1 MPRIGLS
8 RDRLIAASV
17 ELIERRGAANF
28 SMRALAES
36 LNIKTASLYNH
47 VKSMDA
53 LFTDVC
59 AYALKMQYTVEM
71 NALAEKTGTVAIF
84 ALAQASRQFAKEH
97 RELYRLIMS
106 RAASSHEELSAA
118 SQWIVEPFLKALEHS
133 ELTQTEQSHW
143 QRVLRGIIH
152 GFVAQEEAGF
162 FAHLPEKVDESFK
175 IAVQCYIDGLAQ
187 AEKRNRT

>member
-8 RDRLIAASV
+8 RERVIEAAV
-17 ELIERRGAANF
+17 ELIEEFGAENF

-36 LNIKTASLYNH
+36 LNVKTASLYNH
-47 VKSMDA
+47 VKSMEA

-59 AYALKMQYTVEM
+59 AYALKMQYSSEM
-71 NALAEKTGTVAIF
+71 Q
-84 ALAQASRQFAKEH
+84 ALAQKTGKAAILALANASRQFAKAH
-97 RELYRLIMS
+97 WKLYRLIMN
-106 RAASSHEELSAA
+106 RAASCFDELGAA
-118 SQWIVEPFLKALEHS
+118 SQYIVEPFLKALEHC
-133 ELTQTEQSHW
+133 ELTRAEKCHW

-152 GFVAQEEAGF
+152 GFVSQEEAGF
-162 FAHLPEKVDESFK
+162 FAHYPEKVDESFE